1 MPECPEEECAKC
13 LAEQYGVDK
22 KAALDN
28 ARMMNGNIGRCLEAL
43 NGGDELK
50 LMESAKRAAT
60 GIAKRSGYLLCTAL
74 GEQTGR
80 REFSAVLEY
89 LAGIISDAISVRAGG
104 ELCSCGKNEAKII
117 AGVFDD
123 VKLVSMLEK
132 IYDVNSAGQLNINLS
147 LSAAYLTS
155 VLFKR

>member
-89 LAGIISDAISVRAGG
+89 LAGIIDISARRRRAVLLRQ
-104 ELCSCGKNEAKII
+104 ERGK
-117 AGVFDD
+117 D
-123 VKLVSMLEK
+123 
-132 IYDVNSAGQLNINLS
+132 NSRR
-147 LSAAYLTS
+147 
-155 VLFKR
+155 V